1 MGTTGTQDLSFQ
13 VKRRNRSLHSNNS
26 AKTEQQEPQDTK
38 PDLIRRKPVQ
48 DSRLDPNQL
57 ERLTNKTSDQLVK
70 ARGTKTSNQSP
81 ALVQAAMGPFPDADY
96 CLSL

>member
-38 PDLIRRKPVQ
+38 PDLIHRKPVQ

-81 ALVQAAMGPFPDADY
+81 ALVQAAMGPFTDADY